1 MYNIKTFLDII
12 CNVQIFS
19 PCSKRQMVGL
29 VRLLDKVSLIF
40 FFWEEGPD
48 ERDIQDFLVINMTH
62 FYLTGFT
69 YACGMLPKVF
79 VAIH

>member
-1 MYNIKTFLDII
+1 MGYLWFEHIYK
-12 CNVQIFS
+12 
-19 PCSKRQMVGL
+19 
-29 VRLLDKVSLIF
+29 LDKVTYNKYHPYTSWIPITYVHVSLIF